1 MLGGLQLAYKIT
13 ANSLYSQIGARTS
26 PIYLKDIAASTTATG
41 RRLLHLAKDKVQ
53 IHVPGTDIVYG
64 DTDSIFVNF
73 NPKDDQGNK
82 LEGKEALKKTI
93 ELGIKFEKEFCQYLK
108 APHYLE
114 YEKTFWPFVLLSKKR
129 YVGNKYETDIN
140 KYKRTSMGI
149 VLKRRDNAEIVKYV
163 YGGIIDIIMDDM
175 DINKPIDFLKKSLND
190 LLNGKFGLDM
200 LVITKNLKGYY
211 KNPESIAHKVL
222 ADRMGE
228 RDPGNKPSSN
238 DRIPFAYIEVK
249 EKKGS
254 KILQGNRIEHPK
266 FILDNNLK
274 PDYKFYISNQI
285 KKPVSQI
292 FGLIV
297 EKLDGFNKGKDYFDK
312 KYAMYKDKYGKQKA
326 EIKLADLKNTEAG
339 DLLFADI
346 QRIAENRKNKSREIT
361 DFFKIQQQ

>member
-1 MLGGLQLAYKIT
+1 MKGKKA
-13 ANSLYSQIGARTS
+13 
-26 PIYLKDIAASTTATG
+26 
-41 RRLLHLAKDKVQ
+41 
-53 IHVPGTDIVYG
+53 
-64 DTDSIFVNF
+64 
-73 NPKDDQGNK
+73 
-82 LEGKEALKKTI
+82 LEKTI

-108 APHYLE
+108 KPHYLE

-163 YGGIIDIIMDDM
+163 YGGIIDIIMEEM
-175 DINKPIDFLKKSLND
+175 DINKPIDFLKKSLKD
-190 LLNGKFGLDM
+190 LLDGKFGLDM
-200 LVITKNLKGYY
+200 LVITKSLKGYY
-211 KNPESIAHKVL
+211 KNPEAIAHKVL

-238 DRIPFAYIEVK
+238 DRIPFAYIEVQ

-254 KILQGNRIEHPK
+254 KILQGDRIEHPK
-266 FILDNNLK
+266 FITENNLK

-292 FGLIV
+292 YGLIV
-297 EKLDGFNKGKDYFDK
+297 DKLDGFNKGKDYFDK
-312 KYAMYKDKYGKQKA
+312 KFKAYKKQYSLEKA
-326 EIKLADLKNTEAG
+326 EAKLADLKNTEAAE
-339 DLLFADI
+339 LLFSDI

-361 DFFKIQQQ
+361 DFFKVKIN